1 MRLKPFLKWAG
12 GKYRLLDAIL
22 REIPEGKRFVEPF
35 AGSCAVYLNVAA
47 PSALVCDINPD
58 LIGLYRHLQ
67 REGEEFIVYCQSLFT
82 VDGNTRAHYLQRRE
96 EFNACRDPRTRA
108 ALLLYLNRHAYNGL
122 VRYNA
127 KGEFNVP
134 FGRYVRPY
142 FPLGELRAFYSKT
155 QETDTKFVCRDF
167 RKVFAGLKPGDV
179 VYCDPPYVPLSKT
192 ASFTSYA
199 GNGFSAEDQRDLAAL
214 ATAAH
219 GRGIP
224 VIVSN
229 HNTET
234 TRDLYATADLRRF
247 NVQRFISRNGADR
260 QTAPEL
266 LAVYR

>member
-22 REIPEGKRFVEPF
+22 PEIPEARRFVEPF

-58 LIGLYRHLQ
+58 LVGLYQHVQ
-67 REGEEFIVYCQSLFT
+67 REGEEFILYCQSFFT
-82 VDGNTRAHYLQRRE
+82 ADGNTRERYLQRRE
-96 EFNACRDPRTRA
+96 EFNACRVPRTRA

-142 FPLGELRAFYSKT
+142 FPLGELRVFHRKT
-155 QETDTKFVCRDF
+155 RKTDTEFACRDF
-167 RKVFAGLKPGDV
+167 RAVFAGLEPGDV
-179 VYCDPPYVPLSKT
+179 VYCDPPYAPLSKT

-199 GNGFSAEDQRDLAAL
+199 GNGFTAEDQRDLAAL
-214 ATAAH
+214 AAAAH

-234 TRDLYATADLRRF
+234 TRRLYASADLRRF
-247 NVQRFISRNGADR
+247 SVQRFISRNGADR
-260 QTAPEL
+260 QAAPEL